1 MLAAAAEAL
10 AALAGEGASGP
21 GAALLPAVTSLRSV
35 SAAVATA
42 VAEAAQA
49 EGLAQAEL
57 TDPAAQVRDA
67 MWFPDYPDVLPI

>member
-1 MLAAAAEAL
+1 
-10 AALAGEGASGP
+10 
-21 GAALLPAVTSLRSV
+21 V

-42 VAEAAQA
+42 VAEAALA
-49 EGLAQAEL
+49 EGLAQVEL